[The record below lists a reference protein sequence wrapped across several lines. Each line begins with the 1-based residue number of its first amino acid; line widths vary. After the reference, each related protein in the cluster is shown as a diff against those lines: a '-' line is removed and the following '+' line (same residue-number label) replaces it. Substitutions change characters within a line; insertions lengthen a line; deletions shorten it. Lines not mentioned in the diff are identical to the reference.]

1 MKNWVSNILTV
12 QQYDM
17 KLRDLEIKYKTI
29 PAEKAKLKEEF
40 MAEQKKLLDA
50 KEQLAQLELSNK
62 KTEGEIAELNERIK
76 KNLTQSALVKKN
88 DEYQAMMN
96 SIEDAKQKISDLETV
111 ILENMDKLEAARKH
125 LADQERDYAA
135 VVRQT
140 KEELAEFEQLVVQ
153 IKADALKL
161 KAERKGFVTR
171 VELNVLSVYQN
182 ILSKDKGKPV
192 VPITNGSCGHC
203 LLKVTPQVINEA
215 KKGTMILCDN
225 CSHILYDPDAQE

>member
-1 MKNWVSNILTV
+1 MTELTDF
-12 QQYDM
+12 QR
-17 KLRDLEIKYKTI
+17 KI
-29 PAEKAKLKEEF
+29 
-40 MAEQKKLLDA
+40 
-50 KEQLAQLELSNK
+50 
-62 KTEGEIAELNERIK
+62 
-76 KNLTQSALVKKN
+76 SALLPDIELRFYEPMAKHTSFRIGGGAEVMAFPKN
-88 DEYQAMMN
+88 
-96 SIEDAKQKISDLETV
+96 
-111 ILENMDKLEAARKH
+111 
-125 LADQERDYAA
+125 
-135 VVRQT
+135 

>member
-76 KNLTQSALVKKN
+76 KNL
-88 DEYQAMMN
+88 
-96 SIEDAKQKISDLETV
+96 
-111 ILENMDKLEAARKH
+111 
-125 LADQERDYAA
+125 
-135 VVRQT
+135 
-140 KEELAEFEQLVVQ
+140 
-153 IKADALKL
+153 
-161 KAERKGFVTR
+161 
-171 VELNVLSVYQN
+171 
-182 ILSKDKGKPV
+182 
-192 VPITNGSCGHC
+192 
-203 LLKVTPQVINEA
+203 
-215 KKGTMILCDN
+215 
-225 CSHILYDPDAQE
+225 